1 MQFFW
6 PGRLNAE
13 PTALTRFG
21 RVLHWIGCGF
31 FILVGIGV
39 LIGIAFGV
47 YEFATNAV
55 GYYGN
60 PSAPVTLMNSAVAF
74 IGALVVYLGG
84 RALRYIFS
92 GE

>member
-39 LIGIAFGV
+39 LIGIASGI
-47 YEFATNAV
+47 YQFATNAV
-55 GYYGN
+55 SYYGT
-60 PSAPVTLMNSAVAF
+60 PLALGTLMNSAVAF
-74 IGALVVYLGG
+74 IGALVIYLGS